1 MTPTPGLVSIIIPVY
16 NGDRYLRQALC
27 SAVGQDYQ
35 PKEIILVDDGS
46 IDKTAAVAAE
56 FPVIQYMYQAN
67 LGVAAAR
74 NTGIENTTGEF
85 VAFLDADDYWPLH
98 KIRCQVQYLLEHP
111 QIGYCFSCQQLF
123 LDEDLAEIPSWVRQ
137 EHLGTTSIGYI
148 PSSLMVRRKVFDQIG
163 LFDTSYEVGEDSDW
177 FFRARDSGVQMGIV
191 EEILLYKRVHENNIG
206 GDTKKSHQYL
216 FKAVQ
221 SSLSRQRRG
230 SSK

>member
-1 MTPTPGLVSIIIPVY
+1 MSSTPGLVSIIIPVY

-35 PKEIILVDDGS
+35 PTEIILVDDGS
-46 IDKTAAVAAE
+46 TDKTANVAAE
-56 FPVIQYMYQAN
+56 FPFVQYIYQSN

-74 NTGIENTTGEF
+74 NRGIKASAGEF
-85 VAFLDADDYWPLH
+85 VAFLDADDYWPLN
-98 KIRCQVQYLLEHP
+98 KIRLQMEYLKDHP

-123 LDEDLAEIPSWVRQ
+123 LDEDITQIPSWVRQ
-137 EHLGTTSIGYI
+137 EHLGTPSIGYI
-148 PSSLMVRRKVFDQIG
+148 PSSLMVRRHVFDQIG
-163 LFDTSYEVGEDSDW
+163 FFDTSFEVGEDSDW

-191 EEILLYKRVHENNIG
+191 EEILLYKRVHHNNIG

-230 SSK
+230 SSQ